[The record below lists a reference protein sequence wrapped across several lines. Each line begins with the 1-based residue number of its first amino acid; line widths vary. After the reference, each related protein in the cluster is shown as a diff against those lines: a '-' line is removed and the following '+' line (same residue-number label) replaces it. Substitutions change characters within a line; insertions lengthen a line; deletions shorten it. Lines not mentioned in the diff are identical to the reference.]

1 MVRHFLIV
9 NMKKLIMS
17 QQIQKKLYDYD
28 RLLFKIFLISTII
41 IFFSATISGCNRKK
55 EEEDKME
62 VVRYGRFVVKIR
74 ETGNLEPLVSVAV
87 RSNVEGEIEKIL
99 VREGDFVKKGQKL
112 IRIDPQQIEEQKH
125 QAEASRDARRAS
137 LDQAKIRIY
146 LTEKQQDST
155 IVQSKNSVEV
165 AQANLDS
172 NQATSNQQIRQAQAN
187 ISTTRNLL
195 EQDHISLNQSEIA
208 LQQAGIQL
216 EQHQSNSG
224 SSKINYDNAKAE
236 YNRNKELFQKKFI
249 SKKSLEDAK
258 ARYATAASQYES
270 AQKNVESQ
278 IRTVESQRQNIDAR
292 NRAIENRKTTL
303 KLEELNLE
311 STKSTQEAR
320 QKQLEAE
327 LKNAQTR
334 LQQILETTEQE
345 KELTVHSEVGAQA
358 ALLESESRLKSQ
370 TERLEWTIMMAPIS
384 GKITKLS
391 VEEGEII
398 TSGRSAFS
406 QGPAILTIADLSKMV
421 VKTYINE
428 VEIAK
433 VKIDQK
439 VEIHVD
445 AYPQTSFQGI
455 VSEIAP
461 SADVQQRT
469 SSGIVT
475 FEVVIEVIGSPPQL
489 MPGMSAD
496 IDIVITEKS
505 DILQLPIESVIISEV
520 LTIQANIPPM
530 HLSKLQIDQE
540 ITIENLVGKQFKATV
555 GKILPNKILGNAEIL
570 LDKSARGIRT
580 GPTEIK
586 IRFQNGDMLNGIETN
601 IDSEKKYFVQLDDG
615 TITKQAKKGKK
626 GEIEEKGLRKRIEV
640 GQRNNSHFE
649 IISGVADGDRIF
661 VPSMK
666 QLTQQD
672 GDRD

>member
-1 MVRHFLIV
+1 
-9 NMKKLIMS
+9 MKKLIML
-17 QQIQKKLYDYD
+17 QQKQTNLRNYA
-28 RLLFKIFLISTII
+28 RLLLKIFLISTI
-41 IFFSATISGCNRKK
+41 TISFTINGCNKK
-55 EEEDKME
+55 QEEEDKME

-87 RSNVEGEIEKIL
+87 RSNVEGEIERIL
-99 VREGDFVKKGQKL
+99 TKEGDFVQKGQEL
-112 IRIDPQQIEEQKH
+112 IKIDPQQIKEQKH

-137 LDQAKIRIY
+137 LDQAKLRIY
-146 LTEKQQDST
+146 LAEKQQDST
-155 IVQSKNSVEV
+155 IVQSKNSVAV

-187 ISTTRNLL
+187 IATTRNLL
-195 EQDHISLNQSEIA
+195 EQDRISLNQSKIA
-208 LQQAGIQL
+208 LQQAEIQL
-216 EQHQSNSG
+216 QQYQSNSR

-236 YNRNKELFQKKFI
+236 YNRSKELFQKKFI

-258 ARYATAASQYES
+258 ANYATATSQYES
-270 AQKNVESQ
+270 ARKNVESQ
-278 IRTVESQRQNIDAR
+278 IRTVESQSQNIDAR

-303 KLEELNLE
+303 KLDELNLE
-311 STKSTQEAR
+311 STKSAQEAR
-320 QKQLEAE
+320 QKQLDAE
-327 LKNAQTR
+327 LKNTQTR
-334 LQQILETTEQE
+334 LQEILETAEQE

-358 ALLESESRLKSQ
+358 ALLESESRLKSE
-370 TERLEWTIMMAPIS
+370 TERLEWTTMVAPIS

-433 VKIDQK
+433 VMIGQK

-445 AYPQTSFQGI
+445 AYPKENFQGI

-461 SADVQQRT
+461 SADVQQQT

-475 FEVVIEVIGSPPQL
+475 FEVVIDVIGSPPQL

-496 IDIVITEKS
+496 IDIIITEKS

-520 LTIQANIPPM
+520 LTVRANIPPM
-530 HLSKLQIDQE
+530 QLSKLQLDQE
-540 ITIENLVGKQFKATV
+540 ITIENLVGKQFKSTV
-555 GKILPNKILGNAEIL
+555 GKISPDKSFGNVEIL

-586 IRFQNGDMLNGIETN
+586 IHLPNGDMLNGIETN

-615 TITKQAKKGKK
+615 TTTKKAKKGKK

-649 IISGVADGDRIF
+649 IINGVADGDRIF

-672 GDRD
+672 RDRD

>member
-1 MVRHFLIV
+1 
-9 NMKKLIMS
+9 
-17 QQIQKKLYDYD
+17 
-28 RLLFKIFLISTII
+28 
-41 IFFSATISGCNRKK
+41 
-55 EEEDKME
+55 ME

-327 LKNAQTR
+327 LKNAQT
-334 LQQILETTEQE
+334 

>member
-1 MVRHFLIV
+1 
-9 NMKKLIMS
+9 
-17 QQIQKKLYDYD
+17 
-28 RLLFKIFLISTII
+28 
-41 IFFSATISGCNRKK
+41 
-55 EEEDKME
+55 ME

-99 VREGDFVKKGQKL
+99 VKEGDFVKKGQKL

-125 QAEASRDARRAS
+125 QAEASRDALQAS
-137 LDQAKIRIY
+137 LDQAKLRIY
-146 LTEKQQDST
+146 LAEKQQDST
-155 IVQSKNSVEV
+155 IVQTKNSVEV

-172 NQATSNQQIRQAQAN
+172 NQATSNQQTHQAKAN
-187 ISTTRNLL
+187 IATTQNLL

-208 LQQAGIQL
+208 LQQAEIQL
-216 EQHQSNSG
+216 QQYQSNSG
-224 SSKINYDNAKAE
+224 SSKVNYDNAKAE

-270 AQKNVESQ
+270 TRKNVESQ
-278 IRTVESQRQNIDAR
+278 LRTVESQRQNIDAR

-311 STKSTQEAR
+311 SIKSAQKAR
-320 QKQLEAE
+320 QKQLGAE

-334 LQQILETTEQE
+334 LQQVLETSEQE

-370 TERLEWTIMMAPIS
+370 TERLEWTTMIAPIS

-433 VKIDQK
+433 VKIGQK
-439 VEIHVD
+439 VEILVD
-445 AYPQTSFQGI
+445 AYPQQTFQGI

-469 SSGIVT
+469 SNGIVT
-475 FEVVIEVIGSPPQL
+475 FEVMVEVIGSPPQL

-496 IDIVITEKS
+496 IDIIITEKS
-505 DILQLPIESVIISEV
+505 DVLQLPIESVIISEV
-520 LTIQANIPPM
+520 LIVQANIPPE
-530 HLSKLQIDQE
+530 HLNKLQIDQE
-540 ITIENLVGKQFKATV
+540 MTIENLVGKQFKSTV
-555 GKILPNKILGNAEIL
+555 GEIFPDKILGNAEIL
-570 LDKSARGIRT
+570 LDKSARRIRT

-586 IRFQNGDMLNGIETN
+586 ILFQNGDVLNGIETN

-615 TITKQAKKGKK
+615 TTTKRGKKGKK

-649 IISGVADGDRIF
+649 IISGLADGDRIF

-666 QLTQQD
+666 QLTQQKQ
-672 GDRD
+672 DRDKD

>member
-1 MVRHFLIV
+1 
-9 NMKKLIMS
+9 
-17 QQIQKKLYDYD
+17 
-28 RLLFKIFLISTII
+28 
-41 IFFSATISGCNRKK
+41 
-55 EEEDKME
+55 ME

-99 VREGDFVKKGQKL
+99 VKEGDFVKKGQKL

-125 QAEASRDARRAS
+125 QAEASRDALQAS
-137 LDQAKIRIY
+137 LDQAKLRIY
-146 LTEKQQDST
+146 LAEKQQDST
-155 IVQSKNSVEV
+155 IVQTKNSVEV

-172 NQATSNQQIRQAQAN
+172 NQATSNQQTHQAKAN
-187 ISTTRNLL
+187 IATTQNLL

-208 LQQAGIQL
+208 LQQAEIQL
-216 EQHQSNSG
+216 QQYQSNSG
-224 SSKINYDNAKAE
+224 SSKVNYDNAKAE

-270 AQKNVESQ
+270 TRKNVESQ
-278 IRTVESQRQNIDAR
+278 LRTVESQRQNIDAR

-303 KLEELNLE
+303 RLEELNLE
-311 STKSTQEAR
+311 SIKSAQKAR
-320 QKQLEAE
+320 QKQLGAE

-334 LQQILETTEQE
+334 LQQVLETSEQE

-370 TERLEWTIMMAPIS
+370 TERLEWTTMIAPIS

-433 VKIDQK
+433 VKIGQK
-439 VEIHVD
+439 VEILVD
-445 AYPQTSFQGI
+445 AYPQQTFQGI

-469 SSGIVT
+469 SNGIVT
-475 FEVVIEVIGSPPQL
+475 FEVMVEVIGSPPQL

-496 IDIVITEKS
+496 IDIIITEKS

-520 LTIQANIPPM
+520 LTVQANIPPE
-530 HLSKLQIDQE
+530 HLNKLQIDQE
-540 ITIENLVGKQFKATV
+540 MTIENLVGKQFKSTV
-555 GKILPNKILGNAEIL
+555 GEIFPDKILGNAEIL
-570 LDKSARGIRT
+570 LDKSARRIRT

-586 IRFQNGDMLNGIETN
+586 ILFQNGDVLNGIETN

-615 TITKQAKKGKK
+615 TTTKRGKKGKK

-649 IISGVADGDRIF
+649 IISGLADGDRIF

-666 QLTQQD
+666 QLTQQKQ
-672 GDRD
+672 DRDKD